1 MFTLVAAT
9 LFSGAF
15 LLAMGTIVW
24 MFAHYH
30 DKMVAALQFEPI
42 PHNPPVYHL
51 RIRRPRGPQ
60 PTRRTAS
67 ALPGNALA
75 A

>member
-15 LLAMGTIVW
+15 LFAMGTIVW

-60 PTRRTAS
+60 QIRRTAS
-67 ALPGNALA
+67 VLPGNALA